1 MPEIENIQSVG
12 AVGDQSS
19 GEGQLVVFRLSDEEF
34 GVDINNVKEI
44 VRLPDI
50 TPIPR
55 SPAYVAGICN
65 LRGSVLPVI
74 DSRIRFSMDVK
85 EATDHTRLL
94 VVETGG
100 MHTGLI
106 VDNVR
111 EVMRITDAHLE
122 APPAVCRGV
131 DKEFLSGVVKIDEG
145 RRLIL
150 TLNLGEVIAID
161 VGSSRSAG
169 AAAGAGTGANLSH
182 REAAEEEQLVSFK
195 VAGEEYAFDIAKVRE
210 ILRVTDITEVPNV
223 PEYVRG
229 LFTIRNQLMPILDLR
244 RLLGIPTLVS
254 EHHKTIE
261 SGIDR
266 HRSWAES
273 VTHAVESGAH
283 FTGSTDPRKTSF
295 GKWLD
300 QYSTSSID
308 IETALK
314 TLKRCRG
321 DLFDAARRALELKG
335 TSKETALSILDK
347 EAQPLL
353 KTTVDSLSEL
363 KSVIEAHI
371 SEDQRVMVVE
381 ADTMNIGYLVDCVDE
396 VIRIPKSVIDETPA
410 IASSKRKELRGVAKL
425 NNGERLIMIM
435 DESALVSR
443 EASRVLSEIQSGA
456 GSTTRD
462 NSAQAKSLAQ
472 QSQAEEQLVTFS
484 INKEEYGV
492 RIMQVQEINRVTD
505 ITSVPRAPHFVDGV
519 TNLRGNVIPVIN
531 IRELFGLEN
540 KDIDDRTR
548 IIIVDIGGAKTG
560 LRVDQVNEVLRL
572 MKQDIEKTPSIVTA
586 GGANRYMDGVC
597 KIDSGKRMVVLLD
610 VERILDE
617 KELKFLSEIAQESE
631 SGRQDENEAKALD
644 ERKKPGKKKPQVEIR
659 E

>member
-1 MPEIENIQSVG
+1 MPDMENTQNAGV
-12 AVGDQSS
+12 VQSS
-19 GEGQLVVFRLSDEEF
+19 GEGQMVVFRLSDEEF

-44 VRLPDI
+44 VRLPEI

-55 SPAYVAGICN
+55 SPVYVAGICN
-65 LRGSVLPVI
+65 LRGNVLPVI
-74 DSRIRFSMDVK
+74 DSRIRFSMAPT

-100 MHTGLI
+100 VHTGLI

-122 APPAVCRGV
+122 PPPSVCRGV
-131 DKEFLSGVVKIDEG
+131 DKEFLNGVVKIDEG

-161 VGSSRSAG
+161 AGSCRG
-169 AAAGAGTGANLSH
+169 TAAGAGTGVNQVLQ
-182 REAAEEEQLVSFK
+182 EAAEEEQLVSFK

-210 ILRVTDITEVPNV
+210 ILRVTEITEVPNV

-229 LFTIRNQLMPILDLR
+229 LFTIRNQLMPVLDLR
-244 RLLGIPTLVS
+244 RLLGIPSLVS
-254 EHHKTIE
+254 ERHKTIDA
-261 SGIDR
+261 GIER
-266 HRSWAES
+266 HHSWAEA
-273 VTHAVESGAH
+273 VRHAVESGAR
-283 FTGSTDPRKTSF
+283 FTDATDPRKTAF

-300 QYSTSSID
+300 EYSTSSIE

-314 TLKRCRG
+314 KLKRCRAE
-321 DLFDAARRALELKG
+321 LFDAARRAMDLKG
-335 TSKETALSILDK
+335 ASRDAALSILDR
-347 EAQPLL
+347 EMQPLL
-353 KTTVDSLSEL
+353 RDVCDSLDRL
-363 KSVIEAHI
+363 KSIIETHI

-396 VIRIPKSVIDETPA
+396 VIRIPKSVIDETPS
-410 IASSKRKELRGVAKL
+410 IASSKRKELKGVAKL
-425 NNGERLIMIM
+425 DNGERLIMIM

-443 EASRVLSEIQSGA
+443 EASRVLSDMQSGS
-456 GSTTRD
+456 GTTTRE
-462 NSAQAKSLAQ
+462 SGAKSESLAQ

-484 INKEEYGV
+484 INREEYGI

-531 IRELFGLEN
+531 IRELFGLED
-540 KDIDDRTR
+540 KAIEDRTR

-572 MKQDIEKTPSIVTA
+572 LKQDIEKTPSIVTA
-586 GGANRYMDGVC
+586 GGANKYMDGVC
-597 KIDSGKRMVVLLD
+597 KIDKGRRMVVLLD

-617 KELKFLSEIAQESE
+617 KELRILSEIAQGGEPG
-631 SGRQDENEAKALD
+631 GREEGRTVE
-644 ERKKPGKKKPQVEIR
+644 ERKKPAKKKPPLEIAD
-659 E
+659 

>member
-1 MPEIENIQSVG
+1 MPEMENTQG
-12 AVGDQSS
+12 AEASQAQSS
-19 GEGQLVVFRLSDEEF
+19 GEGQLVVFRLSEEEF

-74 DSRIRFSMDVK
+74 DSRIRFSMAVT

-122 APPAVCRGV
+122 PPPAVCRGV
-131 DKEFLSGVVKIDEG
+131 DKEFLSGVVKIDQG

-161 VGSSRSAG
+161 VGSSGGAG
-169 AAAGAGTGANLSH
+169 AAAGAGTGVNPSH
-182 REAAEEEQLVSFK
+182 QEIAEEEQLVSFK

-210 ILRVTDITEVPNV
+210 ILRVTEITEVPNV

-229 LFTIRNQLMPILDLR
+229 LFTIRNQLMPVLDLR
-244 RLLGIPTLVS
+244 RLLGIPSLVS
-254 EHHKTIE
+254 EHHKAIE

-273 VTHAVESGAH
+273 VRHAVESGSH
-283 FTGSTDPRKTSF
+283 FTGTMDPRKTSF

-300 QYSTSSID
+300 KYSTSSIE

-314 TLKRCRG
+314 GLKRCRTE
-321 DLFDAARRALELKG
+321 LFDGARRILELKG
-335 TSKETALSILDK
+335 ISKETALSIFDG
-347 EAQPLL
+347 EVQPLL
-353 KTTVDSLSEL
+353 KTAIDSLTNL
-363 KSVIEAHI
+363 KTVVEAHI

-381 ADTMNIGYLVDCVDE
+381 ADTMNMGYLVDCVDE
-396 VIRIPKSVIDETPA
+396 VIRIPKSVIDQTPA
-410 IASSKRKELRGVAKL
+410 IASSKRKELKGVAKL
-425 NNGERLIMIM
+425 DSGERLIMIM

-443 EASRVLSEIQSGA
+443 EASRVLSDIQASA
-456 GSTTRD
+456 GSTAKEND
-462 NSAQAKSLAQ
+462 AQAESLAQ
-472 QSQAEEQLVTFS
+472 QSQAEVQLVTFS

-531 IRELFGLEN
+531 IRELFGLDN
-540 KDIDDRTR
+540 RDVDDRSR
-548 IIIVDIGGAKTG
+548 IIIVDIAGAKTG

-572 MKQDIEKTPSIVTA
+572 LKQDIEKTPSIVTA
-586 GGANRYMDGVC
+586 GGANKYMDGVC
-597 KIDSGKRMVVLLD
+597 KIDNGKRMVVLLD

-617 KELKFLSEIAQESE
+617 KELQSLSEMT
-631 SGRQDENEAKALD
+631 QDGERGKRDEQQARD
-644 ERKKPGKKKPQVEIR
+644 VEERKKPAKKKPQLEIA

>member
-1 MPEIENIQSVG
+1 MSEMESTQATCV
-12 AVGDQSS
+12 AATLSS

-74 DSRIRFSMDVK
+74 DSRIRFSMDVT

-100 MHTGLI
+100 VHTGLI

-111 EVMRITDAHLE
+111 EVMRVTDGHR
-122 APPAVCRGV
+122 APPPSVCRGV
-131 DKEFLSGVVKIDEG
+131 EKEFLSGVVKIDEG

-161 VGSSRSAG
+161 AGSSGTAG
-169 AAAGAGTGANLSH
+169 ATAGNGVDTDLSQQ
-182 REAAEEEQLVSFK
+182 AAEEEQLVSFK

-210 ILRVTDITEVPNV
+210 ILRVTEITGVPNV

-229 LFTIRNQLMPILDLR
+229 LFTIRNQLMPVLDLR
-244 RLLGIPTLVS
+244 RLLGISSLVS
-254 EHHKTIE
+254 EHHKIID

-273 VTHAVESGAH
+273 VRHAVESGVH
-283 FTGSTDPRKTSF
+283 FTGGTDHRKTSF
-295 GKWLD
+295 GKWLEE
-300 QYSTSSID
+300 YSTSSID

-314 TLKRCRG
+314 ALKRCRG
-321 DLFDAARRALELKG
+321 DLFDAARRALEHRG
-335 TSKETALSILDK
+335 TSKETALSILDR

-353 KTTVDSLSEL
+353 KTTIDRLADL
-363 KSVIEAHI
+363 KAVIEAHI

-410 IASSKRKELRGVAKL
+410 IASSKRRELKGVAKL

-443 EASRVLSEIQSGA
+443 EASRVLSDIHSGT
-456 GSTTRD
+456 GSTTKD
-462 NSAQAKSLAQ
+462 DSAQAKSLAQ
-472 QSQAEEQLVTFS
+472 QSQAEDQLVTFS

-586 GGANRYMDGVC
+586 GGANKYMDGVC
-597 KIDSGKRMVVLLD
+597 KIDSGKRMVMLLD
-610 VERILDE
+610 VERILGE
-617 KELKFLSEIAQESE
+617 KELRFLSEMAQEGKC
-631 SGRQDENEAKALD
+631 GRRDEIQTAAVE
-644 ERKKPGKKKPQVEIR
+644 ERKKQAKKKPQ
-659 E
+659 

>member
-1 MPEIENIQSVG
+1 MPEMENTRGAG
-12 AVGDQSS
+12 AVQSS

-55 SPAYVAGICN
+55 SPGYVAGICN

-74 DSRIRFSMDVK
+74 DGRMRFSMNVT

-100 MHTGLI
+100 VHTGLI

-111 EVMRITDAHLE
+111 EVMRITDTHLE
-122 APPAVCRGV
+122 PPPAVCRGV
-131 DKEFLSGVVKIDEG
+131 EKEFLSGVVKMDEG

-161 VGSSRSAG
+161 VGSSGGR
-169 AAAGAGTGANLSH
+169 AAGAETGTSQIH
-182 REAAEEEQLVSFK
+182 QEAAEEEQLVSFK

-210 ILRVTDITEVPNV
+210 ILRVTEITEVPNV

-229 LFTIRNQLMPILDLR
+229 LFTIRNQLMPVLDLR
-244 RLLGIPTLVS
+244 RLLGIPSLVS
-254 EHHKTIE
+254 ERHKV
-261 SGIDR
+261 IDAGTER
-266 HRSWAES
+266 HNSWAES
-273 VTHAVESGAH
+273 VRHAIESGAH
-283 FTGSTDPRKTSF
+283 FTGTTDPRKTSF

-300 QYSTSSID
+300 EYSTSSIE

-314 TLKRCRG
+314 GLKRCRAE
-321 DLFDAARRALELKG
+321 LFDAAHRALETKG
-335 TSKETALSILDK
+335 TSKEAALSIFDK

-353 KTTVDSLSEL
+353 KAANDSLADL
-363 KSVIEAHI
+363 KTVIEAHI

-396 VIRIPKSVIDETPA
+396 VIRIPKSIIDPTPS
-410 IASSKRKELRGVAKL
+410 IASSKRKELKGVAKL
-425 NNGERLIMIM
+425 NSGERLIMIM

-443 EASRVLSEIQSGA
+443 EASRVLSDIQSGA
-456 GSTTRD
+456 TTKET
-462 NSAQAKSLAQ
+462 NAEAKSLAQ

-492 RIMQVQEINRVTD
+492 RIMQVQEINRVAD
-505 ITSVPRAPHFVDGV
+505 ITSVPRAPRFVDGV

-540 KDIDDRTR
+540 RDIDDRTR

-572 MKQDIEKTPSIVTA
+572 LKQDIEKTPSIVTS
-586 GGANRYMDGVC
+586 GGANKYMDGVC
-597 KIDSGKRMVVLLD
+597 KIDNGKRMVVLLD
-610 VERILDE
+610 VGRILDDE
-617 KELKFLSEIAQESE
+617 ELQILSEIAQEGELRDEPKTLAE
-631 SGRQDENEAKALD
+631 S
-644 ERKKPGKKKPQVEIR
+644 KKPAKKKPQLEIA